1 VTARTSSRPGNFTLR
16 VPPSWFEFD
25 VWRATRTGDLARLV
39 DDRIAADPRLRP
51 WRAALLKALREAAEQ
66 AERQGAVLCA
76 AMTDPVAAEGV
87 LAAVLT
93 VFYTTGSPH
102 PGGNAVEAIA
112 AQIPATAGDGD
123 ESTWRRVEIV
133 DIPAGAAVRV
143 RGVDVVQLGD
153 HRQRCVV
160 MQTLVPVPH
169 GRGVLNL
176 VLASPQTELTDP
188 MLDLFEA
195 ISGTLAWTN
204 QGTTGAE
211 NGSGPTDPEGK

>member
-1 VTARTSSRPGNFTLR
+1 LIAGTSSRPRNFTLR

-39 DDRIAADPRLRP
+39 DDRIAADSRLRP

-76 AMTDPVAAEGV
+76 AMTDPVAEDGV
-87 LAAVLT
+87 LAAILT
-93 VFYTTGSPH
+93 VFHTTGSPL
-102 PGGNAVEAIA
+102 PGGNTVEAMA

-123 ESTWRRVEIV
+123 ESTWRQVEIV
-133 DIPAGAAVRV
+133 EIPAGAAVRV
-143 RGVDVVQLGD
+143 RGVDVVQLGE
-153 HRQRCVV
+153 HQQRCVL
-160 MQTLVPVPH
+160 MQTLVPVPD
-169 GRGVLNL
+169 GRGVLNV
-176 VLASPQTELTDP
+176 VLASPQTELTEP

-195 ISGTLAWTN
+195 ISETLAWTN

-211 NGSGPTDPEGK
+211 NGSGPTDPEGQ